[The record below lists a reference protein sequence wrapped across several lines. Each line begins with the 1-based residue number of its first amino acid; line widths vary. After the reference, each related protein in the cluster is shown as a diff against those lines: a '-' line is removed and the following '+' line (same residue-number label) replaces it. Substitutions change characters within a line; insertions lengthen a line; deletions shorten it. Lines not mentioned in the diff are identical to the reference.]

1 MKVIGAGVPRT
12 GTLSQKVALEMLG
25 FGPCYHMVWATY
37 YGGSLICR
45 LSEARRL
52 VEPGWDAYVRLFKPM
67 LFGERAPFARG
78 HAESGGLAEGLRRYH
93 EEVERNVP
101 ADRLLVWGVTEG
113 WAPLC
118 EFLDVDVPDAPFPRL
133 NESKTYIDRLLAA
146 SLGVLDAWW
155 AEQAPAPA

>member
-37 YGGSLICR
+37 YGGSLICH
-45 LSEARRL
+45 LSEARTL